1 MELRRLFRSITPGT
15 TMTLTASVH
24 CTWISSSSWLF
35 FLLPG
40 TEFIFTRNWGWWRM
54 ISLISFATKH
64 NYRDNKEMVRTS
76 FSLYIYNYLF
86 QLHQITNL
94 NANKMYFFQR
104 FILRS
109 TIKNK
114 KLRKAVKQVIPGCFL

>member
-1 MELRRLFRSITPGT
+1 
-15 TMTLTASVH
+15 
-24 CTWISSSSWLF
+24 
-35 FLLPG
+35 
-40 TEFIFTRNWGWWRM
+40 M